1 MQEFSSLY
9 ADFTV
14 NTHYDNLKP
23 EVIQQA
29 RKLILDLK
37 EE

>member
-1 MQEFSSLY
+1 MQGFSSIY
-9 ADFTV
+9 ADFVV
-14 NTHYDNLKP
+14 NTRYDDLDP

>member
-9 ADFTV
+9 AGFTV